1 MISMM
6 VKNHSSVPNVKVH
19 LMELNP
25 LTLMKEHTRG
35 SNVWIEIQ
43 GKHQKILICT
53 AYRKFSDLVT
63 PGQMSGTEQRERW
76 KLFMDQAKS
85 ASKEGLVLVLS
96 R

>member
-35 SNVWIEIQ
+35 SNVLIEIQ

-53 AYRKFSDLVT
+53 AYREFSYIVT
-63 PGQMSGTEQRERW
+63 PRQMSGTIHVPIQGPLRTLKKTFFKCQNE
-76 KLFMDQAKS
+76 A
-85 ASKEGLVLVLS
+85 
-96 R
+96 